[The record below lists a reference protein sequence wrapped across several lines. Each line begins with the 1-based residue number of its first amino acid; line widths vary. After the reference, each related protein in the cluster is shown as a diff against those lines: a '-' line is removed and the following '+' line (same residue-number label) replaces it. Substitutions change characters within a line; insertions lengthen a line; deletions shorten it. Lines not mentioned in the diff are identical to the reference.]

1 MNASNETEL
10 KIQSFITRLNS
21 DLKDEKTYSI
31 DSAIWYSTA
40 YLNYTYAIYDSS
52 LIYLKHDT
60 TDFNIA
66 LNNNL
71 VSESDLISAI
81 NDMVDS
87 LAAFFDD
94 VPTNPKHVIYCMAYE
109 ISVGIGG
116 LDVGLVSVIG
126 CGFSSVYYGSFGE
139 EDYWYSIWDSGKCDE
154 YHGTYVGQDATD
166 QLEYHIMHPLVQN
179 DPSWR
184 IYTIPDE
191 TYTTGYIYP
200 IDYPYTPAPRGH
212 RGFIIEDENGSW
224 EGPHCLS
231 PDELNFYLGANG
243 ISYIIDDNKPA
254 QQGFEF
260 ISIDVDGDVSFP
272 EYGYYETHFFVISY
286 GPKYRTTVPASN
298 L

>member
-1 MNASNETEL
+1 MKKYFLLIAILAISIISIFSCRKSFEPAIDPNQTMNASNETEL

-126 CGFSSVYYGSFGE
+126 CGFM
-139 EDYWYSIWDSGKCDE
+139 SISGVLDS
-154 YHGTYVGQDATD
+154 
-166 QLEYHIMHPLVQN
+166 LL
-179 DPSWR
+179 
-184 IYTIPDE
+184 
-191 TYTTGYIYP
+191 
-200 IDYPYTPAPRGH
+200 
-212 RGFIIEDENGSW
+212 F
-224 EGPHCLS
+224 
-231 PDELNFYLGANG
+231 
-243 ISYIIDDNKPA
+243 
-254 QQGFEF
+254 
-260 ISIDVDGDVSFP
+260 
-272 EYGYYETHFFVISY
+272 
-286 GPKYRTTVPASN
+286 N